1 MRLIWSWVRGPVV
14 LVACIEGVSLMS
26 EQKDGVVYETPR
38 EQRRRERELLTPE
51 LLTPKGAKA
60 ELELKELLALIA
72 IGGVVIA
79 VTVAVIV

>member
-1 MRLIWSWVRGPVV
+1 
-14 LVACIEGVSLMS
+14 MS
-26 EQKDGVVYETPR
+26 EEKGGVVHETPQ
-38 EQRRRERELLTPE
+38 EQRERERELLMPE

-60 ELELKELLALIA
+60 RLELKELLALIA